1 MLDKFFAFI
10 IILIIFPFIVIIC
23 FIIYIFDGMP
33 IFFTQKRVGK
43 NNLEFKIYKL
53 RTMKNNTKDVAT
65 HLLKSKSHFT
75 ITGPTL
81 RKLSID
87 EIPQLFNIIKGDM
100 VFFGPRPAL
109 YNQHDLIRIR
119 KRFGIDMIKPGV
131 TGWAQ
136 VNGRD
141 SLSIEEK
148 ADLDRYYLENKS
160 FLLNVK
166 ILFMTIRQVITSKN
180 VSH

>member
-1 MLDKFFAFI
+1 MLDKFFASI
-10 IILIIFPFIVIIC
+10 IILIIFPFILIVCI
-23 FIIYIFDGMP
+23 IIYVFDGLP
-33 IFFTQKRVGK
+33 IFFTQRRIGR
-43 NNLEFKIYKL
+43 NNLGFKIYKL
-53 RTMKNNTKDVAT
+53 RTMKNKSKDVAT
-65 HLLKSKSHFT
+65 HLLKSNSHFT
-75 ITGPTL
+75 ITGPIL

-109 YNQHDLIRIR
+109 HNQYDLIRIR
-119 KRFGIDMIKPGV
+119 KRFGIETIKPGV

-141 SLSIEEK
+141 ILSIEEK
-148 ADLDRYYLENKS
+148 AYLDKYYLENKS
-160 FLLNVK
+160 PFLNVK
-166 ILFMTIRQVITSKN
+166 ILFMTIKQVITAKN

>member
-75 ITGPTL
+75 ITGPAL

-160 FLLNVK
+160 SLLNVK

>member
-10 IILIIFPFIVIIC
+10 IILTIFPFIVIIC

-160 FLLNVK
+160 SLLNVK

>member
-1 MLDKFFAFI
+1 
-10 IILIIFPFIVIIC
+10 
-23 FIIYIFDGMP
+23 
-33 IFFTQKRVGK
+33 
-43 NNLEFKIYKL
+43 
-53 RTMKNNTKDVAT
+53 MKNKTKDVAT

-75 ITGPTL
+75 ITGPKL

-141 SLSIEEK
+141 LLSIEEK

-160 FLLNVK
+160 SLLNIK
-166 ILFMTIRQVITSKN
+166 ILFMTIRQIITSKN